1 MKKNIIADK
10 FLFDKSLFLQELK
23 QQDQPLKIFKKTL
36 KDGYEYLAEQF
47 NSGENIELIIKRQS
61 WFIDQLL
68 IIAWQQ
74 FVDSEDYCL
83 VAVGGYGRSE
93 LLLASDID
101 LMILEKRWAN
111 KNNKQQVSS
120 FLTFLWDFGLE
131 VGHSVRTVKEC
142 QYEAKND
149 ITVMTNIMESRLLF
163 GNEKLYEK
171 MRHAT
176 SPKKIWPTRKYFESK
191 LVEQKMRHEKYNDS
205 SSKLEPNVK
214 ESPGGLRDIQMISW
228 VAKRHF
234 DNIDLSSLVKHKFL
248 TSDEYKLLEAGRNLL
263 WRVRFAL
270 HMTTGRREDRLLFEF
285 QRPVAELMGFSS
297 KDNKGIEEF
306 MKMYFK
312 AIREIIRL
320 NEMLLQHFQEEIIYK
335 KRKEKIVPINVRF
348 QKRNDYIEVV
358 NKNIFKRYPFA
369 LFEIFLLCQQDTKTK
384 GVRASTIRLIRSNL
398 HLIDDNFRND
408 IRNKSLFMEIIRQ
421 PNKVG
426 HKLRMMH
433 RYGVLAAYMP
443 AFAAIEGQMQFDLFH
458 IFTVDEHTLAVI
470 QNMRLFSTDDCKE
483 KFPLCHALSRNL
495 PKLELLYLAGL
506 FHDIAKGRGGNHAK
520 LGAKDALEFCKL
532 HQLSDYDSK
541 LVAWLVEK
549 HLIMSSTA
557 QREDIDDP
565 DVIMNF
571 ANEVRDQNHLDYL
584 HLLTVA
590 DICGTNPELWNNW
603 RGTLLTTLY
612 HHTLYELRRSN
623 EKPIL
628 KRERI
633 KNTRQESLGLINNE
647 ALSEKRIIEHWKTV
661 GEEYFLR
668 HRSEE
673 IAWHTEGILN
683 HVNKDAPLVL
693 IKKESNRGG
702 SLIFV
707 YMQDR
712 KHIFAT
718 TTKSIEKLGLNVVD
732 AKIITNRKNF
742 TLDTFIVLE
751 NNGSLIKTNER
762 CNEIKKRILNDLNS
776 SSGIPEKGKW
786 VEKRQLKSFSIP
798 TRVTFH
804 SDEKNNRNI
813 MEVSTIDRPGV
824 LSRIGIAMDLCDVK
838 LLNAKIATYGERVE
852 DIFYLQDNENNM
864 IDDPL
869 KFEFLKNLI
878 IDALC

>member
-1 MKKNIIADK
+1 MKNIIADN

-23 QQDQPLKIFKKTL
+23 QQDKPLTIFKKTL
-36 KDGYEYLAEQF
+36 NEGYEYLTDQF
-47 NSGENIELIIKRQS
+47 NSGENIELIVKRQS

-74 FVDSEDYCL
+74 LVDSEDFSM

-111 KNNKQQVSS
+111 KDAKQQVST

-131 VGHSVRTVKEC
+131 VGHSVRTINEC

-149 ITVMTNIMESRLLF
+149 ITIMTNIMESRLLC

-171 MRHAT
+171 MRTAT
-176 SPKKIWPTRKYFESK
+176 SPKKIWPARKYFESK
-191 LVEQKMRHEKYNDS
+191 LFEQKMRHEKYNDS
-205 SSKLEPNVK
+205 ASKLEPNVK

-248 TSDEYKLLEAGRNLL
+248 TSDEYKLLETGRNLL

-270 HMTTGRREDRLLFEF
+270 HMTTKRREDRLLFEF

-312 AIREIIRL
+312 SIREIIRL

-335 KRKEKIVPINVRF
+335 KRKEKIVPINSRF

-369 LFEIFLLCQQDTKTK
+369 LFEIFLLCQQDPTTK
-384 GVRASTIRLIRSNL
+384 GVRASTIRLIRNNL
-398 HLIDDNFRND
+398 HLIDDEYRND
-408 IRNKSLFMEIIRQ
+408 IRNKSLFIEIIKQ
-421 PNKVG
+421 PNMVG

-433 RYGVLAAYMP
+433 RYGVLSAYMP
-443 AFAAIEGQMQFDLFH
+443 TFAAIEGQMQFDLFH
-458 IFTVDEHTLAVI
+458 IYTVDEHILTVI
-470 QNMRLFSTDDCKE
+470 QNLRLFGTDAYKE
-483 KFPLCHALSRNL
+483 KFPICNGITKKL

-506 FHDIAKGRGGNHAK
+506 FHDIAKGRGGDHAK
-520 LGAKDALEFCKL
+520 LGIKDALDFCKL
-532 HQLSDYDSK
+532 HRLSDYDSK

-549 HLIMSSTA
+549 HLLISKTA

-565 DVIMNF
+565 DVIKKF

-584 HLLTVA
+584 HILTVA
-590 DICGTNPELWNNW
+590 DICGTNPELWNSW
-603 RGTLLTTLY
+603 KSTQLTNLY
-612 HHTLYELRRSN
+612 QRTLYELRRGN

-628 KRERI
+628 KKERI
-633 KNTRQESLGLINNE
+633 KDTKQE
-647 ALSEKRIIEHWKTV
+647 ALALISDKDALEQNILSLWKTV
-661 GEEYFLR
+661 DDDYFLR
-668 HRSEE
+668 HNSDEV
-673 IAWHTEGILN
+673 AWHAEGILKHN
-683 HVNKDAPLVL
+683 NKPDPLILVM
-693 IKKESNRGG
+693 KKSSRGG

-712 KHIFAT
+712 KNIFAT
-718 TTKSIEKLGLNVVD
+718 TTRAIEKLGLTVVD
-732 AKIITNRKNF
+732 AKIITNRKKF
-742 TLDTFIVLE
+742 TLDTFVVLE
-751 NNGSLIKTNER
+751 NDGALIKNNDRSNEV
-762 CNEIKKRILNDLNS
+762 KSRILKELKSTSIKVEQGDWL
-776 SSGIPEKGKW
+776 
-786 VEKRQLKSFSIP
+786 EKRQLKSFNIP
-798 TRVTFH
+798 THVTFE
-804 SDEKNNRNI
+804 SDEKNNRTI
-813 MEVSTIDRPGV
+813 MEVSTIDRPGI
-824 LSRIGIAMDLCDVK
+824 LSRIGLAMDMCGAK
-838 LLNAKIATYGERVE
+838 LQNAKIATYGERAE
-852 DIFYLQDNENNM
+852 DIFYLQNDENKM
-864 IDDPL
+864 IEDPL
-869 KFEFLKNLI
+869 KFECLKSSI
-878 IDALC
+878 TDALS

>member
-1 MKKNIIADK
+1 MCNIIADD
-10 FLFDKSLFLQELK
+10 FLFDEALFQRELK
-23 QQDQPLKIFKKTL
+23 QQDQPLATFKSSL
-36 KDGYEYLAEQF
+36 KNGYDYLSEEF
-47 NSGENIELIIKRQS
+47 KSGENIELIVKKQG

-68 IIAWQQ
+68 VIAWRQ
-74 FVDSEDYCL
+74 FVTSDDFTL

-131 VGHSVRTVKEC
+131 VGHSVRTVNEC

-149 ITVMTNIMESRLLF
+149 ITIMTNIMESRLLC

-171 MRHAT
+171 MRKAT
-176 SPKKIWPTRKYFESK
+176 SPKKIWPTRKYFEAK
-191 LVEQKMRHEKYNDS
+191 LIEQKARHEKYNDS
-205 SSKLEPNVK
+205 ASKLEPNVK

-234 DNIDLSSLVKHKFL
+234 DNIDLNSLVKHKFL
-248 TSDEYKLLEAGRNLL
+248 TKEEYSLLESGRNLL

-270 HMTTGRREDRLLFEF
+270 HITTNRREDRLLFEY

-312 AIREIIRL
+312 SIREIIRL

-335 KRKEKIVPINVRF
+335 KRKEKIIPINSRF

-369 LFEIFLLCQQDTKTK
+369 LFEIFLLCQQDLTTK
-384 GVRASTIRLIRSNL
+384 GVRASTIRLIRNNL
-398 HLIDDNFRND
+398 HLIDDDFRND
-408 IRNKSLFMEIIRQ
+408 IRNKSLFIEIIKQ
-421 PNKVG
+421 PNMVG

-433 RYGVLAAYMP
+433 RYGVLGAYMP
-443 AFAAIEGQMQFDLFH
+443 TFAAIEGQMQFDLFH
-458 IFTVDEHTLAVI
+458 IFTVDEHILTVI
-470 QNMRLFSTDDCKE
+470 QNLRLFGTDEYKE
-483 KFPLCHALSRNL
+483 KFPICNGITKKL

-506 FHDIAKGRGGNHAK
+506 FHDIAKGRGGDHAK
-520 LGAKDALEFCKL
+520 LGIKDALTFCKM
-532 HQLSDYDSK
+532 HELSDYDSK

-549 HLIMSSTA
+549 HLLISKTA

-565 DVIMNF
+565 EVIKKF

-584 HLLTVA
+584 HILTVA
-590 DICGTNPELWNNW
+590 DICGTNPELWNSW
-603 RGTLLTTLY
+603 KSTQLTNLY
-612 HHTLYELRRSN
+612 QRTLYELRRGN

-628 KRERI
+628 KKERI
-633 KNTRQESLGLINNE
+633 KDTKQESLALIANKDMLE
-647 ALSEKRIIEHWKTV
+647 QSILSLWKTV
-661 GEEYFLR
+661 DEDYFLR
-668 HRSEE
+668 HNTDEV
-673 IAWHTEGILN
+673 AWHTEGILK
-683 HVNKDAPLVL
+683 HKNKSDPLVL
-693 IKKESNRGG
+693 VMKKSSRGG

-712 KHIFAT
+712 KNIFAT
-718 TTKSIEKLGLNVVD
+718 ATRAIEKLGLTVVD
-732 AKIITNRKNF
+732 AKIITNRKDF
-742 TLDTFIVLE
+742 TLDTFVVLE
-751 NNGSLIKTNER
+751 NDGALIKNNDRSNEV
-762 CNEIKKRILNDLNS
+762 KSRILKELKSTSNKMGQGDWL
-776 SSGIPEKGKW
+776 
-786 VEKRQLKSFSIP
+786 EKRQLKSFNIP
-798 TRVTFH
+798 THITFE
-804 SDEKNNRNI
+804 SDEKNNRTI

-824 LSRIGIAMDLCDVK
+824 LSRIGMAMDMCGAK
-838 LLNAKIATYGERVE
+838 LQNAKIATYGERAE
-852 DIFYLQDNENNM
+852 DIFYLQNDENKM

-869 KFEFLKNLI
+869 KFECLKSSI
-878 IDALC
+878 IDALS